1 MAVRGSTGANWTIPS
16 PSDSPSGRRFL
27 PTLITS
33 HRARSIHDQFQVENL
48 DDLLVALKR
57 EGVDVDPCVESY
69 DYGKF
74 GWIMDPEGNR
84 VELWEPKSKVASGS
98 LNGAL
103 ALQIT
108 NQKSKIR
115 LGGEGFEPPTYWV

>member
-1 MAVRGSTGANWTIPS
+1 MIN
-16 PSDSPSGRRFL
+16 
-27 PTLITS
+27 
-33 HRARSIHDQFQVENL
+33 FQVENL

-57 EGVDVDPCVESY
+57 EGVDVGPCVESY